1 MKPFIGIKKIWYGDV
16 ITSAVTKTSLKTWLG
31 TATEVENSHQD
42 TWGYTEDDPNY
53 TDYINE
59 LNGSIYYRDVTQK
72 GAKTIA
78 FTMGVFSFDDKVD
91 LQGGEKVDTDA
102 GWAASD
108 TPGIINKA
116 IVGQTKT
123 GNYIVFTN
131 AAVIAKGNVVEKNIG
146 LGVTAVAMENPS
158 AGVKSDYMFD
168 GEKVDAAW
176 TDEKV
181 VLASSGS
188 LPLNS
193 YSTRS
198 RRVNAGT
205 AVNYERPGQE
215 DTSQSAET
223 LSIL

>member
-31 TATEVENSHQD
+31 TATEVENFHQN
-42 TWGYTEDDPNY
+42 TWLYTEDDPTY

-59 LNGSIYYRDVTQK
+59 LNGDIYYRDVTQK
-72 GAKTIA
+72 GAKTIT

-108 TPGIINKA
+108 TPGIVNKA

-131 AAVIAKGNVVEKNIG
+131 AAVIAKGNAVEKNIG

-158 AGVKSDYMFD
+158 AGVKSDYMFN
-168 GEKVDAAW
+168 GEKVDAA
-176 TDEKV
+176 
-181 VLASSGS
+181 
-188 LPLNS
+188 
-193 YSTRS
+193 
-198 RRVNAGT
+198 
-205 AVNYERPGQE
+205 
-215 DTSQSAET
+215 
-223 LSIL
+223 